1 MLVKGATGGIA
12 IFNKISLSLEKFHL
26 SIITVTR
33 DPDFSVNPN
42 YDDTGGI
49 MCHLVAKF
57 TSNYLIAIINS
68 LWPIDTIW
76 RHISV
81 STLAQ
86 VMACCVTAPSHYLN
100 QCSLPILEV
109 LQQSPERN
117 ITASAWANILYN
129 EFELTMDRTHNRQR
143 IRIYACVLRS
153 RGIWRNG
160 ACNRLTFN

>member
-1 MLVKGATGGIA
+1 MLVKGGPGGIA
-12 IFNKISLSLEKFHL
+12 IYNKISLSLEKFHL
-26 SIITVTR
+26 GIITVTR
-33 DPDFSVNPN
+33 DLDFSGNPN
-42 YDDTGGI
+42 YDDTGDI

-86 VMACCVTAPSHYLN
+86 IMACCVTAPSHYLN
-100 QCSLPILEV
+100 QCSLPILKV

-117 ITASAWANILYN
+117 ITASA
-129 EFELTMDRTHNRQR
+129 
-143 IRIYACVLRS
+143 
-153 RGIWRNG
+153 
-160 ACNRLTFN
+160 